1 MYLPEDGFQKEVS
14 HRLNILP
21 GLSHE
26 KVNN

>member
-1 MYLPEDGFQKEVS
+1 MYLPEDDFQKEVS
-14 HRLNILP
+14 YRLNILP